1 LRTPQSMTK
10 SARLASISRTPKAR
24 SARRVTSSGIVELRR
39 CEGGF
44 NGADAGEAIE
54 VSGDLLVF
62 ELARKSRL
70 AFDLL
75 RGLETGLE
83 FGGDSGFGF
92 DFGWALLKFELLALL
107 SLLIETLVEILCE
120 SLVELGGDLESF
132 SFGLGLVDGEILIN
146 GGLLVDELIEVDFW
160 PESGFSFE
168 LGFSFGF
175 SLELGAGRLDASSTT
190 LGGAGSALLA
200 DGDAFIAADDSLEVD
215 IFAEGF
221 LEEFS
226 LGGRDIFDIEL
237 AKTLDVDFDASG
249 SGLGG
254 GGDGFFFGFDIG
266 F

>member
-1 LRTPQSMTK
+1 MT
-10 SARLASISRTPKAR
+10 SL
-24 SARRVTSSGIVELRR
+24 GIVELRR

-44 NGADAGEAIE
+44 NGADASEAIE

-75 RGLETGLE
+75 LGLEEALE

-92 DFGWALLKFELLALL
+92 DLGFELLELEFL
-107 SLLIETLVEILCE
+107 TLVGLLIETLVEILSE
-120 SLVELGGDLESF
+120 SLVEFGGDVKSF
-132 SFGLGLVDGEILIN
+132 SFVLSLIDGELLIN
-146 GGLLVDELIEVDFW
+146 SGLLVDELVEVDFW

-168 LGFSFGF
+168 LGFSFSFGLKL
-175 SLELGAGRLDASSTT
+175 STRRLDARRTT

-200 DGDAFIAADDSLEVD
+200 NGDAFVGADDSLEVD
-215 IFAEGF
+215 IFAESF

-237 AKTLDVDFDASG
+237 AKTLDVDLDTSG
-249 SGLGG
+249 SGFGS
-254 GGDGFFFGFDIG
+254 GGDGFFFGFDFG
-266 F
+266 FGPA